1 MSHLAPSV
9 TTRSV
14 GSVSAR
20 IPVPR
25 IPVPARPLLLTGSTS
40 PANSSPR
47 PRRLVHAVALLAGA
61 VLLAGC
67 GSGEAPAAAP
77 PPIPSAA
84 PVPPPPVAPTD
95 PLTGGVGVPPGP
107 VIAIK
112 IDNSPLARPFHRGL
126 AEADLMYQEVVEG
139 GATRF
144 LGVFAPVTPTEV
156 GPVRS
161 VREGD
166 VELVRQ
172 FGRVALGSSGGNTG
186 VLATVAK
193 AAADGVLLDA
203 GFDVTP
209 SVYRKAERRK
219 DAINFYTTPQQID
232 QIRPGG
238 APAKDVG
245 LRFGPIAPGAT
256 PAGRASV
263 RFSDI
268 SQVAA
273 VYNPASGRYAVLQDG
288 EQMKDFAPANVV
300 VQSVQVRESAY
311 VDVLGNRTPYTSTVG
326 QGPVT
331 VLRGGQQ
338 VAGTWDRPTFEAGTR
353 LLDAAG
359 ADLPLA
365 VGPTMFL
372 LVPAG
377 QSLKVG

>member
-1 MSHLAPSV
+1 M
-9 TTRSV
+9 
-14 GSVSAR
+14 
-20 IPVPR
+20 
-25 IPVPARPLLLTGSTS
+25 
-40 PANSSPR
+40 
-47 PRRLVHAVALLAGA
+47 
-61 VLLAGC
+61 LLAGC
-67 GSGEAPAAAP
+67 GSGAPAAAP
-77 PPIPSAA
+77 PPSPSAA
-84 PVPPPPVAPTD
+84 PVPPPPLPPPVAPTD
-95 PLTGGVGVPPGP
+95 PLTGGVAVPPGP

-144 LGVFAPVTPTEV
+144 LGVFAPATPTEV

-186 VLATVAK
+186 VLATLAK

-203 GFDVTP
+203 AFDVTP

-256 PAGRASV
+256 PAGRARV

-273 VYNPASGRYAVLQDG
+273 VYNPANGRYAVLQDG

-300 VQSVQVRESAY
+300 VQSVQVRDSAY
-311 VDVLGNRTPYTSTVG
+311 FDVLGNRTPYTSTVG
-326 QGPVT
+326 KGPVT
-331 VLRGGQQ
+331 VLRDGQQ

-359 ADLPLA
+359 ADLPLE